1 MTTVGST
8 SNPTITT
15 RPSNT
20 ATVVDAPAA
29 GAAGAPTG
37 STPATNAPADRSA
50 VGGGDNSGLA
60 LNQTFQSGATVSTPR
75 VTSSPIIEPPPPPPP
90 PMAQGLTFKSWGDPH
105 EVSGDGLKFDNMGLG
120 VFTALQSASGDLRFD
135 KKHESIPG
143 TGADGSTVNTEAAI
157 QFGTDL
163 ISYKT
168 ANNELMIN
176 GKKVE
181 LKDKEVF
188 QLPDGGSVTRNGE
201 NYTAVSAKGDSIT
214 IQDRGKYL
222 DFEGAISANRADGE
236 VTGSLGRFDADTS
249 ATNDLV
255 KADGTQAKDVN
266 DFINSWKPAEG
277 QSLLDKKPED
287 LSKFAEEK
295 KALQSQLDGL
305 LKQEDALGKERLPI
319 LKEVSEME
327 GTVELLRGLKPLERT
342 EADDAMIAKFDGLKS
357 KLETLNGKIEA
368 LNQQQ
373 EPIRKR
379 IEAIGEIQGI
389 EQQNKQLF
397 TKEADAGQ
405 DRRGL
410 LQTAL
415 KEAGVKTV
423 DELKAKGERLA
434 AEPVA
439 ILSEKDIDLRTKI
452 PAWLAQITAFT
463 DLIGKL
469 NSEQSSNDDRIRE
482 LDQNS
487 RIPAPTTRRVA

>member
-1 MTTVGST
+1 M
-8 SNPTITT
+8 NI
-15 RPSNT
+15 RP
-20 ATVVDAPAA
+20 A
-29 GAAGAPTG
+29 GAAAVVDTA
-37 STPATNAPADRSA
+37 PATGNAAPGGASPTSAAPGDTTA
-50 VGGGDNSGLA
+50 VGGGPAATIG
-60 LNQTFQSGATVSTPR
+60 LNQTFQSGSSGGIGGVKAATTV
-75 VTSSPIIEPPPPPPP
+75 EPPPPPPP
-90 PMAQGLTFKSWGDPH
+90 PKAQGLTFKSWGDPH

-120 VFTALQSASGDLRFD
+120 VFTALKSASGDLRFD

-168 ANNELMIN
+168 ANNELLIN

-188 QLPDGGSVTRNGE
+188 QLPDGGSVTRNGD

-249 ATNDLV
+249 STNDLV

-295 KALQSQLDGL
+295 KGLQSNLDGL
-305 LKQEDALGKERLPI
+305 LKEEDKLGKERLPI

-357 KLETLNGKIEA
+357 KLETLNGKIED
-368 LNQQQ
+368 LNKQQ

-379 IEAIGEIQGI
+379 IEAIGQIQGI

-405 DRRGL
+405 DRREL

-415 KEAGVKTV
+415 KESGAKTV
-423 DELKAKGERLA
+423 DELKAKGDRLA

-463 DLIGKL
+463 DLISKL
-469 NSEQSSNDDRIRE
+469 NSEQSSNDSRIRE
-482 LDQNS
+482 LDES
-487 RIPAPTTRRVA
+487 TRLPASVKKAA